1 MKTTK
6 QHPGILR
13 MELEELVLELARQ
26 NGAEYPTLAQTS
38 DDRMSVMDTGSGR
51 VWVIELRELT

>member
-26 NGAEYPTLAQTS
+26 NGAEYPILVQTS
-38 DDRMSVMDTGSGR
+38 DNRISVMDADSGR
-51 VWVIELRELT
+51 VWIIELREL